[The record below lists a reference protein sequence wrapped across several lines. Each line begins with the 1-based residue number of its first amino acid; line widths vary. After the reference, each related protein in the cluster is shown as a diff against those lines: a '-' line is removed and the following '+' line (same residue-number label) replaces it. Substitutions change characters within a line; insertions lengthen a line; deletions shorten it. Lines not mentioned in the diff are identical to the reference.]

1 MASHSD
7 VIIRADAGASIGLG
21 HIMRCLTIAQELIRA
36 GAAVTFAVGNEE
48 SLKILEQVLPQFP
61 MAAGQMERVIL
72 QSEYT
77 SEESTSDQTC
87 GEGSK
92 TLEAALVRLAEARSA
107 AVVLLDSY
115 DVDPERM
122 RQLKEGLN
130 SAGTALWYLD
140 DLLAFAYPADGLIN
154 YSFYADR
161 TAYERLYIETESS
174 QYGVGAAVP
183 KLLLGPSYVPLREVF
198 RAGGAAA
205 SDTEATQKTS
215 LKVSGKEHEA
225 GSVRPSVLLLTG
237 GTDPCHILPAFLEKL
252 KNEYRLTAVIGA
264 MNPDRDMLLQQY
276 EGCGSIC
283 LLTDA
288 QNLSE
293 LMKSSDFA
301 VTAAGVTIYELCAL
315 GTLSLCY
322 TLADNQLPNA
332 QTCAR
337 LQIMPYLGDAREN
350 RDSAE
355 AVAER
360 TLERL
365 KELEQLTD
373 GERRKKQDRMRALI
387 DGRRAERIA
396 SALIAL

>member
-7 VIIRADAGASIGLG
+7 VIIRADAGALIGLG
-21 HIMRCLTIAQELIRA
+21 HIMRCLPIAQALIRA
-36 GAAVTFAVGNEE
+36 GASVTFAVGTKE
-48 SLKILEQVLPQFP
+48 SLHVLEQVLPRFP
-61 MAAGQMERVIL
+61 EAVQMERVCL
-72 QSEYT
+72 QGEFMSGEGA
-77 SEESTSDQTC
+77 SDKTC
-87 GEGSK
+87 EEGSK
-92 TLEAALVRLAEARSA
+92 NIEAALVRLAGASSA

-115 DVDPERM
+115 DVDAERM
-122 RQLKEGLN
+122 RQQKKALN

-161 TAYERLYIETESS
+161 AAYERLYRESESS
-174 QYGVGAAVP
+174 QTKERCAVP
-183 KLLLGPSYVPLREVF
+183 ELLLGPSYVPLRDEF
-198 RAGGAAA
+198 HADGAAW
-205 SDTEATQKTS
+205 SEIKD
-215 LKVSGKEHEA
+215 GW
-225 GSVRPSVLLLTG
+225 SVLLLTG

-276 EGCGSIC
+276 EGCGNIC
-283 LLTDA
+283 LLTDVR
-288 QNLSE
+288 NLSE
-293 LMKSSDFA
+293 LMRSCDFA
-301 VTAAGVTIYELCAL
+301 VTAAGVTLYELCAL

-350 RDSAE
+350 RDGAE

-360 TLERL
+360 ALENLRKL
-365 KELEQLTD
+365 TGLSEQ
-373 GERRKKQDRMRALI
+373 ERKKQKNRMRETI
-387 DGRRAERIA
+387 DGQGAQRIA
-396 SALIAL
+396 KELVSRLSCGQAAEI

>member
-36 GAAVTFAVGNEE
+36 GTAVTFAVGNEE

-107 AVVLLDSY
+107 AAVLLDSY

-161 TAYERLYIETESS
+161 AAYERLYRESESS
-174 QYGVGAAVP
+174 QYGVGVAVP
-183 KLLLGPSYVPLREVF
+183 KLLLGPSYVPLREEF
-198 RAGGAAA
+198 RAGGAAL
-205 SDTEATQKTS
+205 SE
-215 LKVSGKEHEA
+215 KEE
-225 GSVRPSVLLLTG
+225 GQSVLLLTG
-237 GTDPCHILPAFLEKL
+237 GTDPCHILPVFIEKL
-252 KNEYRLTAVIGA
+252 KGEYNLTAVIGA
-264 MNPDRDMLLQQY
+264 MNPDRDGLLRQY
-276 EGCGSIC
+276 EGCGTIR
-283 LLTDA
+283 LLTDVK
-288 QNLSE
+288 NLSE
-293 LMKSSDFA
+293 LMRSCEFA

-315 GTLSLCY
+315 STLSLCY

-350 RDSAE
+350 RDGAE

-360 TLERL
+360 ALENLR
-365 KELEQLTD
+365 KLT
-373 GERRKKQDRMRALI
+373 GLSEEERNKQKNRMRETI
-387 DGRRAERIA
+387 DGRGARRIA
-396 SALIAL
+396 KELLN